1 MPWHCHAA
9 LHKPHSHGICCYDKR
24 RPWHEDVYNL
34 WCADACTCHL
44 PVDAG
49 AQTTRCFLRSKIKS
63 MSHRCSNRHSM
74 HFFRGEVKVCLQLS
88 SKCTIM
94 KKFTIPRM
102 HNAGKWLPL
111 SALRRITKQSATFG
125 RVMKYYLADIW
136 QYRFFEKLR
145 AVTGGVGPSRPTKT
159 CTRLESYNV

>member
-63 MSHRCSNRHSM
+63 MSHRCSNHYSM

-94 KKFTIPRM
+94 TKFTMPRM
-102 HNAGKWLPL
+102 HNAGGWLPL
-111 SALRRITKQSATFG
+111 NALRRITKQSATFG
-125 RVMKYYLADIW
+125 SSNEVLFGRYLAVQI
-136 QYRFFEKLR
+136 LR
-145 AVTGGVGPSRPTKT
+145 KAGGCHRQCRPKPPNKNLYASRE
-159 CTRLESYNV
+159 L